1 MKSQI
6 QVPNLTRMKTL
17 WLKTVIRLE
26 LLNILNICGVGCCN
40 ESVRFTFHFS
50 LKCYVGTVMY
60 CMTLYSI
67 TCWEILRYAYICV
80 KMSAICVKEDRKK
93 APFSLWTVEK
103 QKFVASGPFLRWESL
118 SLGVYFI
125 KGHKGF
131 YFSELSNIIYYIY
144 WKERQNYFSS
154 AHSTLFV
161 YVMDINLVF

>member
-1 MKSQI
+1 MLVTCWWSHKSKYQTWRGWKHRGSK
-6 QVPNLTRMKTL
+6 LL
-17 WLKTVIRLE
+17 FLE
-26 LLNILNICGVGCCN
+26 LLNISAASDAVMSL
-40 ESVRFTFHFS
+40 FTFHFS

-80 KMSAICVKEDRKK
+80 KMSAICVKEDRT
-93 APFSLWTVEK
+93 ALFSLWTVEK
-103 QKFVASGPFLRWESL
+103 QKFVASAPFLRWESL